1 MRQKIFLAYECAAKI
16 ISRPLSVLQM
26 KLANFSNYA
35 TPTEY
40 AAKIIPR
47 PLSMRQKFCHAY

>member
-1 MRQKIFLAYECAAKI
+1 VR
-16 ISRPLSVLQM
+16 QM

-35 TPTEY
+35 TPTEC

-47 PLSMRQKFCHAY
+47 PLSMR